1 LSDTCGNLSYDNFAY
16 IVNHATLLGVNIEK
30 LSIHLHICPKN
41 MDNVEQI
48 LKFCWQNDLN
58 KFDVST
64 LETGGCSV
72 TMNRDQLLPN
82 LSYELFYAILYKYM
96 VDELEKKVKD
106 I

>member
-1 LSDTCGNLSYDNFAY
+1 
-16 IVNHATLLGVNIEK
+16 
-30 LSIHLHICPKN
+30 

-82 LSYELFYAILYKYM
+82 LSYELFYSILHKYM
-96 VDELEKKVKD
+96 VNKEDELEK

>member
-1 LSDTCGNLSYDNFAY
+1 M
-16 IVNHATLLGVNIEK
+16 E
-30 LSIHLHICPKN
+30 
-41 MDNVEQI
+41 NVEQI
-48 LKFCWQNDLN
+48 LKFCFQNDLN

-82 LSYELFYAILYKYM
+82 LSYELFYSILHKYM
-96 VDELEKKVKD
+96 VDELNKKVKD